1 MPSCLCTI
9 GRIVGMN
16 NHVIHFA
23 IQVDGSFTTGIK
35 DKLIVFRGYNL
46 IFQNVFA
53 GLKLFLIHGMLLAGN
68 APYSSGRK
76 PGGGDFFILLY
87 LQNMAYKLIVIFCF
101 S

>member
-1 MPSCLCTI
+1 
-9 GRIVGMN
+9 MN
-16 NHVIHFA
+16 NHVIHLA
-23 IQVDGSFTTGIK
+23 VQVDTGFTTGIK

-76 PGGGDFFILLY
+76 PGGGDFFILLD